1 MHWFTKRA
9 GLIAFAFATLMSPS
23 ISSAQDFK
31 GKQIRLLIGAPPGGG
46 YDAYARLLAQHMG
59 RHVSGQPA
67 FVVQNMPGA
76 ASITLVNHLVSAAP
90 KDGTAMGAV
99 FNLVATN
106 PLLFPAHAKYDARE
120 LNWVGSILRETYVGV
135 VRGDAGVTSLADVLK
150 REVVTAGS
158 TGATNSFPSFANSIL
173 GTKFKVIVGY
183 PGTRDGMLAVERKE
197 VDALVGTTYASV
209 QATAQDQLSSGA
221 IRFFVQFGVQKH
233 PEMPKVSWIF
243 DFAQTPDQ
251 RAAMDLMFGA
261 QEFGRPYVLPPG
273 VPAPV
278 VEAMRAAFDA
288 TMTDKVFLED
298 AARRKL
304 DIEPVPGVD
313 IAPLIAKLYQTPP
326 HVIARVKEIVGDVP

>member
-1 MHWFTKRA
+1 
-9 GLIAFAFATLMSPS
+9 
-23 ISSAQDFK
+23 
-31 GKQIRLLIGAPPGGG
+31 
-46 YDAYARLLAQHMG
+46 MG
-59 RHVSGQPA
+59 RHVPGQPV

-120 LNWVGSILRETYVGV
+120 LIWLGSILRENYVGV
-135 VRGDAGVTSLADVLK
+135 VRGDAGVASLGDVLN

-197 VDALVGTTYASV
+197 VDALVGTTFASV

-221 IRFFVQFGVQKH
+221 IRFFVQFGVKKH
-233 PEMPKVSWIF
+233 PQMPKVSWIY
-243 DFAQTPDQ
+243 DFAKNDDQ

-273 VPAPV
+273 VPEPV
-278 VEAMRAAFDA
+278 VKAMRGAFDA
-288 TMTDKVFLED
+288 TMTDKIFLDD
-298 AARRKL
+298 AAKRKL

-313 IAPLIAKLYQTPP
+313 IAPLIDKLYRTPP

>member
-1 MHWFTKRA
+1 MHWFAKHV
-9 GLIAFAFATLMSPS
+9 GLIALAAVIS
-23 ISSAQDFK
+23 IPDAAHAQDFK

-46 YDAYARLLAQHMG
+46 YDAYARLLAFHMG
-59 RHVSGQPA
+59 RHVPGQPV

-120 LNWVGSILRETYVGV
+120 LIWLGSILRENYVGV
-135 VRGDAGVTSLADVLK
+135 VRGDAGVASLGDVLN

-197 VDALVGTTYASV
+197 VDALVGTTFASV

-221 IRFFVQFGVQKH
+221 IRFFVQFGVKKH
-233 PEMPKVSWIF
+233 PQMPKVSWIY
-243 DFAQTPDQ
+243 DFAKNDDQ

-273 VPAPV
+273 VPEPV
-278 VEAMRAAFDA
+278 VKAMRGAFDA
-288 TMTDKVFLED
+288 TMTDKIFLDD
-298 AARRKL
+298 AAKRKL

-313 IAPLIAKLYQTPP
+313 IAPLIDKLYRTPP